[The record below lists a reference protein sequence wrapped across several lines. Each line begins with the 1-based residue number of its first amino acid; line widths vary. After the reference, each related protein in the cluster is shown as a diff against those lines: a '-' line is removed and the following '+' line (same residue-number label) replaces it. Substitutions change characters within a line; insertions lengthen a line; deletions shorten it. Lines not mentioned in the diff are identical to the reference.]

1 MLLAKI
7 KKTKDLY
14 RFDHKEF
21 SEKYTDDDHKKN
33 IILSENCMISCEKDG
48 YNNNVLVIGGPGMGK
63 THNVLEPNLR
73 QLDGS
78 YIISDP
84 LGYIMSSTKDYFE
97 KNGYAVKILNISE
110 LNNSSFYNP
119 LKYITK
125 DNVENF
131 VNRFIIYTKDLEAKT
146 TQRNAKAEEEV
157 LKDILLYAMD
167 NIDEKDRTFYSVLKL
182 IRSVS
187 HKESTDEKLNAIF
200 DKYDDDLKDEVM
212 SILILKLSQL
222 CRMTKES
229 DESDIDEIDFNELI
243 EKPTVVYATFSPGIK
258 LFNFT
263 SEIFFSQALHAIKM
277 LSDEKREFKQR
288 VHFMLDE
295 FPNIGVLDVN
305 DLITDNKMVSVM
317 IFIQAIPQLKA
328 LYGHE
333 WKKVVDACDTIVYIG
348 GNELHTI
355 KMLPEMIGEEVINSG
370 EAYIKKENI
379 SESEIR
385 CLDGKCCIIKFKNE
399 PPFIEKK
406 YNK

>member
-1 MLLAKI
+1 
-7 KKTKDLY
+7 
-14 RFDHKEF
+14 
-21 SEKYTDDDHKKN
+21 
-33 IILSENCMISCEKDG
+33 
-48 YNNNVLVIGGPGMGK
+48 MGK
-63 THNVLEPNLR
+63 THSVLEPNLR

-84 LGYIMSSTKDYFE
+84 LGYIMSSTKDYFK

-119 LKYITK
+119 LKYITR

-131 VNRFIIYTKDLEAKT
+131 VNRFIIYTKDLETKT

-157 LKDILLYAMD
+157 LKNILLYAMD

-243 EKPTVVYATFSPGIK
+243 EKPTVIYATFSPGIK

-328 LYGHE
+328 LYGNE
-333 WKKVVDACDTIVYIG
+333 WKKVVDACDTIIYIG

-379 SESEIR
+379 GESEIR
-385 CLDGKCCIIKFKNE
+385 RLDGKCCIIKFKNE
-399 PPFIEKK
+399 PPFIDKK